1 MNLLLSVLLEVIFLI
16 FFALLGMVIIPD
28 IMIKQENDAVI
39 VSTFLISPLVGF
51 AAWLAITCC
60 LGMYLPFNNYFLWV
74 LFIIAISF
82 ICYKH
87 EKIIFPKN
95 IDMWGFIVVALIIS
109 AIIIYAILPLTTSD
123 GIFFSMSASD
133 NTRVCLL
140 DSIVR
145 NGLPPINP
153 HLTYNGELLK
163 TYYHFGIMAI
173 AAQPV
178 IMCGINS
185 MVTLSI
191 TNGLAII
198 FLMFLV
204 GAVCFRYINKRSV
217 WIFVPIFFLISAP
230 RMALEKIIPV
240 SIQSILYPHESF
252 IGFFPLVGELTFSP
266 HSCIASAIMIL
277 MMYLYAECI
286 DVTEKKYKYGYAI
299 TIGLI
304 AAASFYISVYGGILS
319 SAILGLTALILYLFK
334 KEFRV
339 SINISLIQHIVIVVI
354 ALLLSISYILYL
366 FSRPSGGDSGLL
378 LGFLPAYGD
387 LSGLGI
393 IGAFLNF
400 YLFLL
405 PSNVGIFMYFALAA
419 IFIPK
424 ILPKN
429 KFTWIARTF
438 ICIVLLSIFVVR
450 SSAMTNDYGW
460 RMTEIPYIIG
470 LITAVFVICKLFDY
484 LYIKKKAYGYLVI
497 ICCILIIFA
506 IGQEL
511 VATLV
516 HTAVPGDSNKVFMES
531 VKGWSVVREYTDKN
545 DIVMSNPDAFA
556 DISLRNES
564 NDYQGI
570 NYFSSYYADRYL
582 VINDLLTPKTS
593 FAGPQSFD
601 EIDELYNHMVKIF
614 AGDVN
619 EDDVEFLAS
628 EQKVK
633 ALLVLSQDGLYKN
646 EGALSQKYE
655 LVDENEYYK
664 VYVLNNN

>member
-1 MNLLLSVLLEVIFLI
+1 MNLLLGILLEIVSLV
-16 FFALLGMVIIPD
+16 FFVLFGMVLIPD
-28 IMIKQENDAVI
+28 SIGKNQDERRR

-51 AAWLAITCC
+51 AGWLAIACFF
-60 LGMYLPFNNYFLWV
+60 GMYLPYNAFLLWG
-74 LFIIAISF
+74 LFIIVLVF
-82 ICYKH
+82 IIYKR
-87 EKIIFPKN
+87 EKLFLPKN
-95 IDMWGFIVVALIIS
+95 IGMWGFVFVSLIIS
-109 AIIIYAILPLTTSD
+109 AVIIYAILPLTTSD
-123 GIFFSMSASD
+123 GIYFSMSASD
-133 NTRVCLL
+133 NTRVCLI

-163 TYYHFGIMAI
+163 TYYHFGIMAF

-178 IMCGINS
+178 LMCGIDS
-185 MVTLSI
+185 MVALSV
-191 TNGLAII
+191 TNGLAVI

-204 GAVCFRYINKRSV
+204 GAICYRYIYKNEV
-217 WIFVPIFFLISAP
+217 WIFVTIFFLISAP
-230 RMALEKIIPV
+230 RMALEKILPLSLQAV
-240 SIQSILYPHESF
+240 LYPHESF

-286 DVTEKKYKYGYAI
+286 ESEDKRTKYEYAAI
-299 TIGLI
+299 IGII

-319 SAILGLTALILYLFK
+319 SALLGLTAGVLYILK
-334 KEFRV
+334 NEFRV
-339 SINISLIQHIVIVVI
+339 SINKSIIPHIVIVAV

-366 FSRPSGGDSGLL
+366 FSRPAGGDSGLL
-378 LGFLPAYGD
+378 VGFLPAYGE
-387 LSGLGI
+387 LSGLSI
-393 IGAFLNF
+393 IGAILDF

-405 PSNVGIFMYFALAA
+405 PSNVGLFMLFALAA
-419 IFIPK
+419 IFFPK
-424 ILPKN
+424 LLPDT
-429 KFTWIARTF
+429 KFIKVVRTF

-484 LYIKKKAYGYLVI
+484 LYSKKKVYGYLVV
-497 ICCILIIFA
+497 ICCVFIAFA

-516 HTAVPGDSNKVFMES
+516 HTAVPGDSNRIFKES
-531 VKGWSVVREYTDKN
+531 VKGWDVVKEYTDKN

-593 FAGPQSFD
+593 YAGPQSFD
-601 EIDELYNHMVKIF
+601 EIDELYDRMVNIF
-614 AGDVN
+614 AGEVDA
-619 EDDVEFLAS
+619 DDVDFLAT

-633 ALLVLSQDGLYKN
+633 ALLVLAQDGLYGN
-646 EGALSQKYE
+646 EGALTEKYE

-664 VYVLNNN
+664 VYVLK

>member
-1 MNLLLSVLLEVIFLI
+1 MNVLAGVLLEVVFLI
-16 FFALLGMVIIPD
+16 IFALLGMALIPD
-28 IMIKQENDAVI
+28 TMDSNQSECRK
-39 VSTFLISPLVGF
+39 VSIFLISPLVGF
-51 AAWLAITCC
+51 ATWLAITCC
-60 LGMYLPFNNYFLWV
+60 FGMYLPYNAPSLWALLV
-74 LFIIAISF
+74 VVGAFI
-82 ICYKH
+82 YYRRK
-87 EKIIFPKN
+87 KLYLPKN
-95 IDMWGFIVVALIIS
+95 VGMWGFVFGALIIS
-109 AIIIYAILPLTTSD
+109 AIIIYAILPLTTKD
-123 GIFFSMSASD
+123 GIYFSMSASD
-133 NTRVCLL
+133 NTRVCLI

-163 TYYHFGIMAI
+163 TYYHFGIMAF

-178 IMCGINS
+178 IMCGIDS
-185 MVTLSI
+185 MIALSV

-204 GAVCFRYINKRSV
+204 GAICYRYIYKTEV
-217 WIFVPIFFLISAP
+217 WVFITIFFLISAP
-230 RMALEKIIPV
+230 RMALEKILPV
-240 SIQSILYPHESF
+240 ALQDILYPHESF

-286 DVTEKKYKYGYAI
+286 DSEDKKSKYQYAVV
-299 TIGLI
+299 IGVI

-319 SAILGLTALILYLFK
+319 SAILGATAGILYILK

-339 SINISLIQHIVIVVI
+339 SINKSIIQHIVIVAV

-366 FSRPSGGDSGLL
+366 FSRPAGGDSGLII
-378 LGFLPAYGD
+378 GFLPAYGN
-387 LSGLGI
+387 LSGLRI
-393 IGAFLNF
+393 IGAFLDF

-405 PSNVGIFMYFALAA
+405 PSNVGLFMLFALAA
-419 IFIPK
+419 ILIPK
-424 ILPKN
+424 LLPDN
-429 KFTWIARTF
+429 KFMKVARIF

-470 LITAVFVICKLFDY
+470 LITAVFVICKLFGY
-484 LYIKKKAYGYLVI
+484 LYGKKKAYGYLVI
-497 ICCILIIFA
+497 LCCVFITFA
-506 IGQEL
+506 IGQEI
-511 VATLV
+511 VATLA
-516 HTAVPGDSNKVFMES
+516 HTAVPGDSNRVFMES
-531 VKGWSVVREYTDKN
+531 VKGWDVVREYTDKN

-593 FAGPQSFD
+593 YAGPQSFD
-601 EIDELYNHMVKIF
+601 EIDELYNRMVKIF
-614 AGDVN
+614 AGDVSS
-619 EDDVEFLAS
+619 DDVEFLAT

-633 ALLVLSQDGLYKN
+633 ALLVLAQDGLYSN
-646 EGALSQKYE
+646 EGMLNQRYE
-655 LVDENEYYK
+655 LVDENGYYK
-664 VYVLNNN
+664 VYVLK